1 MKEKNETE
9 DVPPAISSSSYAK
22 KLSLYPRGVGYTNQD
37 TIQPIF
43 FLKQLIILPQ
53 DVTNRLIPD
62 ENSAPAPGITP
73 RRRARRS
80 VVMPRFNRGVAMVD
94 TGITRY
100 GRTSKVR
107 NVSRDQR
114 RHEKASSEEEQEQ
127 LRAQQ
132 KLMAT
137 HLMSDV
143 TISAAK
149 NKLNKIEKKRRPSRS
164 SSRFRQ
170 VSPNVKSIRL
180 TGAALGVLS
189 AGFDL
194 YHAVSAFRALST
206 TTDPKTR
213 QDLIVKGSLYTAATS
228 VGIGMAYV
236 GALGGTAAAVGG
248 PIAVALVVGIYA
260 TAEIYT
266 MVRAIEEVERYV
278 KNLTWV
284 EKLKIAWL
292 TFSGQMLSPDIEN
305 PLAAAHTKLELER
318 ARDSELERQMTALL
332 LSDRFIDSLYFSR
345 PNVTMIDR
353 NFQQLFGKDHRGYE
367 RLVRDNIPPS
377 EHLELEELQ
386 RSLTYEDYAGS
397 SPDPY
402 EVRRYTTYVAS
413 RHGAIKVT
421 KAIYR
426 YQSLRTAPNSY
437 KAYSQGNF
445 QEIDDTIDSHGRLS
459 AGVIKRQFIGT
470 HELVGKLVDPQGK
483 SLTTRLNMIY
493 NDNHAMMGDFN
504 GDGHR
509 DIGYFSPQGF
519 YWLRAMG
526 KGDYAAAERV
536 KNVEALHAPT
546 VRTLVADINKDNLDD
561 IVIIGNSRDPI
572 RILLAEPNGTFTDK
586 PFTLTPGAF
595 SRDAILIDIDKD
607 GRADLVTFT
616 INNINICYGNAH
628 RTFDAPISFSVPAS
642 KRPPTNQSTYRLAG
656 DINGDGCGDV
666 VWFTEDGSM
675 SILLGNPNRKTPFT
689 VLKTKKSAAIEKLNG
704 DFDTAQIQL
713 YDMNGDG
720 RADFVV
726 IQDDGSYTVAYGKKN
741 GEFSREKRDAV
752 GEEDGKTVRYRP
764 NILAVRRQ
772 QHILGISTGTD
783 GYKALLSLNQQGEV
797 NAHSFQAT
805 PITERKALYK
815 LGGANDTLTGEQ
827 DKKNDFEVAAGR
839 KQLTGGPLSDRFL
852 LMGAAVPD
860 TPSILKGGMDD
871 SALDNAD
878 TVIAVAKPS
887 AIYKGYYIDL
897 TQGFVKYRYKDSSST
912 EPIHV
917 ANLQHI
923 ENAVGHRE
931 TDDILIGNDLANIL
945 DGVGGNDR
953 IFAKGGNDIIRLQA
967 GEAHGGQGVD
977 IYHILQHNSQRHLSI
992 TLVETANQQENSS
1005 IILDYKAEQ
1014 IIAINQVGGDVLLTL
1029 RSDSGSSTTLTLRD
1043 IYSAPQDNKRTLQ
1056 HDYQL
1061 HTRDGF
1067 LIGWPPTV
1075 AARRNMGPFATILAA
1090 QYNPINDRSW
1100 KMRTQGLET
1109 ESISVRLQSRNQQ
1122 GQGQITISD
1131 RHGLIKST
1139 AVLPRFMQLVMEV
1152 PLFNDIREGES
1163 GDDTYW
1169 YATGDGHD
1177 SIIEKGG
1184 NDRLTFISEE
1194 ITKEKLWLKKENND
1208 LIVLVNGS
1216 DSGDSLTIKDY
1227 YALSQRS
1234 GVESKIE
1241 KIEAGKY
1248 QLVGNNIDR
1257 MVMAMAAFSTSAD
1270 ELNMGARLDEIQ
1282 QQINTLWVESTMRLT
1297 A

>member
-1 MKEKNETE
+1 M
-9 DVPPAISSSSYAK
+9 
-22 KLSLYPRGVGYTNQD
+22 
-37 TIQPIF
+37 
-43 FLKQLIILPQ
+43 
-53 DVTNRLIPD
+53 
-62 ENSAPAPGITP
+62 
-73 RRRARRS
+73 
-80 VVMPRFNRGVAMVD
+80 
-94 TGITRY
+94 
-100 GRTSKVR
+100 
-107 NVSRDQR
+107 
-114 RHEKASSEEEQEQ
+114 
-127 LRAQQ
+127 
-132 KLMAT
+132 
-137 HLMSDV
+137 
-143 TISAAK
+143 
-149 NKLNKIEKKRRPSRS
+149 
-164 SSRFRQ
+164 
-170 VSPNVKSIRL
+170 
-180 TGAALGVLS
+180 
-189 AGFDL
+189 
-194 YHAVSAFRALST
+194 
-206 TTDPKTR
+206 
-213 QDLIVKGSLYTAATS
+213 
-228 VGIGMAYV
+228 
-236 GALGGTAAAVGG
+236 
-248 PIAVALVVGIYA
+248 
-260 TAEIYT
+260 
-266 MVRAIEEVERYV
+266 
-278 KNLTWV
+278 
-284 EKLKIAWL
+284 
-292 TFSGQMLSPDIEN
+292 
-305 PLAAAHTKLELER
+305 
-318 ARDSELERQMTALL
+318 
-332 LSDRFIDSLYFSR
+332 
-345 PNVTMIDR
+345 
-353 NFQQLFGKDHRGYE
+353 
-367 RLVRDNIPPS
+367 
-377 EHLELEELQ
+377 
-386 RSLTYEDYAGS
+386 TYEDYAGL

-402 EVRRYTTYVAS
+402 EVRRYTTYEALG
-413 RHGAIKVT
+413 RAMIKVT

-426 YQSLRTAPNSY
+426 YRSLHDKPTEY

-445 QEIDDTIDSHGRLS
+445 QEIDDTIDSNGRLS
-459 AGVIKRQFIGT
+459 DGVIKRQFIGT
-470 HELVGKLVDPQGK
+470 RELVGKLVDSQGE
-483 SLTTRLNMIY
+483 SLTTELNIVY
-493 NDNHAMMGDFN
+493 NDNHAVMGDFN

-509 DIGYFSPQGF
+509 DIGYFSQKGF
-519 YWLRAMG
+519 YWLRATG
-526 KGDYAAAERV
+526 KGDYATARRV
-536 KNVEALHAPT
+536 KDVEALHTPT
-546 VRTLVADINKDNLDD
+546 VRTLVGAINKDNLDD
-561 IVIIGNSRDPI
+561 IVVIGDSQDPI
-572 RILLAEPNGTFTDK
+572 RILLAEPDGTFTDT
-586 PFTLTPGAF
+586 PFTLKPGTS

-607 GRADLVTFT
+607 GMADLVTFT
-616 INNINICYGNAH
+616 KNNINICYGNEH
-628 RTFDAPISFSVPAS
+628 HIFDAPISFSVPAS
-642 KRPPTNQSTYRLAG
+642 KRLPTNQSTYRLAG

-675 SILLGNPNRKTPFT
+675 CILLGNRDRKTPFT
-689 VLKTKKSAAIEKLNG
+689 VLKAKKSLAIEKLKG

-713 YDMNGDG
+713 SDMNGDG

-783 GYKALLSLNQQGEV
+783 GYRALLSLNQQGEV

-805 PITERKALYK
+805 RMTEKKAFYR
-815 LGGANDTLTGEQ
+815 LGGGNDTLAGEQ

-839 KQLTGGPLSDRFL
+839 KQLTGGPFSDRFL

-897 TQGFVKYRYKDSSST
+897 TQGFVKYRYKDSSRT

-1075 AARRNMGPFATILAA
+1075 AARRNMGSFATILAA

-1122 GQGQITISD
+1122 GQGQVTISD

-1152 PLFNDIREGES
+1152 PLFNDIREG
-1163 GDDTYW
+1163 
-1169 YATGDGHD
+1169 
-1177 SIIEKGG
+1177 
-1184 NDRLTFISEE
+1184 
-1194 ITKEKLWLKKENND
+1194 
-1208 LIVLVNGS
+1208 
-1216 DSGDSLTIKDY
+1216 
-1227 YALSQRS
+1227 
-1234 GVESKIE
+1234 
-1241 KIEAGKY
+1241 
-1248 QLVGNNIDR
+1248 
-1257 MVMAMAAFSTSAD
+1257 
-1270 ELNMGARLDEIQ
+1270 
-1282 QQINTLWVESTMRLT
+1282 
-1297 A
+1297 